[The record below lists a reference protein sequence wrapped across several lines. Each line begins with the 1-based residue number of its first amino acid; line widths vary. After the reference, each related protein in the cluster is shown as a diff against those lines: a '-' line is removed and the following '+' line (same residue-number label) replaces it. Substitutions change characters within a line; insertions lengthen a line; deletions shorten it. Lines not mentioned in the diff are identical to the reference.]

1 MPLGSLTPAAT
12 VEEVMKASSIGL
24 PSALDARYELWRPW
38 PARQLASCKTLAI
51 RYSMSHS
58 VITSAPDRENC
69 VWIGS
74 LYGWFTRGKGRANRS
89 VSRRSCAQAFLGP

>member
-51 RYSMSHS
+51 QVLDVAQRDY
-58 VITSAPDRENC
+58 E
-69 VWIGS
+69 
-74 LYGWFTRGKGRANRS
+74 RS
-89 VSRRSCAQAFLGP
+89 RP

>member
-51 RYSMSHS
+51 QVLDIY
-58 VITSAPDRENC
+58 
-69 VWIGS
+69 
-74 LYGWFTRGKGRANRS
+74 RASDVAQRDYERS
-89 VSRRSCAQAFLGP
+89 RP